1 MESNQNGLIFN
12 IQRFSIQDG
21 PGIRT
26 TVFFKGCPLRCRWCS
41 NPESQ
46 SPKPQIITRNIRCVF
61 CGKCVEA
68 CPQKAITITRSGRK
82 IKWNVCNQCLKC
94 AEACPNGAIDVV
106 GTYMTI
112 EEVMKEIESD
122 KLFYQKSGGGVTM
135 SGGESL
141 LQWEFVCHLLMLC
154 KEKGIHTAV
163 ETCGYA
169 PWEKLEKVLQYT
181 DLVLFDLKHIDPE
194 LHRRGTGKSNKLIL
208 DNARGT
214 ASRVRTW
221 VRIPLISGY
230 NDSKEVLTKM
240 AEFAV
245 QIGAEKV
252 SLLPYH
258 EWGKE
263 KYASTGRRYSMS
275 IQRATSEEIQ
285 EHKKVVEAVGIKVTT
300 GN

>member
-1 MESNQNGLIFN
+1 METNQKGLIFN

-46 SPKPQIITRNIRCVF
+46 SPKSQIITKNTRCVL
-61 CGKCVEA
+61 CGKCVEV
-68 CPQKAITITRSGRK
+68 CPQKAITITRQSRK
-82 IKWNVCNQCLKC
+82 IKWNECNQCLKC
-94 AEACPNGAIDVV
+94 AEACPNGAIEVV
-106 GTYMTI
+106 GRYMTI
-112 EEVMKEIESD
+112 EEVMKEIEAD

-135 SGGESL
+135 SGGELL
-141 LQWEFVCHLLMLC
+141 LQWEFVCHLLGLC
-154 KEKGIHTAV
+154 KRRGIHTV
-163 ETCGYA
+163 VDTCGYA
-169 PWEKLEKVLQYT
+169 PWKRLEKVLEYT

-194 LHRRGTGKSNKLIL
+194 LHRRGTGKSNRLIF
-208 DNARGT
+208 DNARKT

-221 VRIPLISGY
+221 IRIPLIPGY
-230 NDSKEVLTKM
+230 NASKEVLTEM

-252 SLLPYH
+252 SLLSYH
-258 EWGKE
+258 EWGKG
-263 KYASTGRRYSMS
+263 KYASTGRRYSMR
-275 IQRATSEEIQ
+275 IRRETSEEIQ
-285 EHKKVVEAVGIKVTT
+285 EHKKVVEAVGIKVTI